1 MLPYLQSVTA
11 QYSITFGIAAST
23 FLGVIVISI
32 QNHKQYILSTL
43 FPAGSPVWLSPLLVP
58 IELILYIFR
67 PFSLSIRLFANMM
80 AGHCLLVIVISY
92 FTIFIHIGSKLRTVP
107 ISDFSQ
113 DTVFSPNFFID
124 DPLCIEKMTMKV
136 LREIKIGV
144 PREYAKKVEKSDVAG
159 KNSMGVINQTD
170 QSKLT
175 ILT

>member
-92 FTIFIHIGSKLRTVP
+92 FTIFIHIGSP
-107 ISDFSQ
+107 ISLLASFSVAVVVLGLIILELGVSALQ
-113 DTVFSPNFFID
+113 AYVFTLLSCSYISD
-124 DPLCIEKMTMKV
+124 A
-136 LREIKIGV
+136 
-144 PREYAKKVEKSDVAG
+144 EY
-159 KNSMGVINQTD
+159 
-170 QSKLT
+170 LH
-175 ILT
+175 